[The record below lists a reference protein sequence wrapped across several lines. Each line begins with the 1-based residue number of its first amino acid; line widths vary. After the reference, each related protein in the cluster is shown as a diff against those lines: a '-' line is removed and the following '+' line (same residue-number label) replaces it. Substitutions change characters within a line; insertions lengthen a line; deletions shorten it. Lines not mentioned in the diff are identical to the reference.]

1 MEKYGMARLDPS
13 VSLYSKKVLIE
24 SASPDILPDWLRFVK
39 GVVDSE
45 DLPLSITR
53 EKMQDTKLLRQINEA
68 LTRRII
74 RYLDEMARKDRE
86 GYNQYFKEFGGFL
99 KEGVC
104 TDYNSKTAIA
114 KLLRFQSNKL
124 DDTDLTSLD
133 EYISRC
139 PPDQNQIYF
148 LCAGSRESALASPY
162 AESFKKNGTEF
173 LILVNPI
180 DEMVMSNLEK
190 YNDKDLVG
198 ADRSSINL
206 DKEEEEKDDD
216 SDVGLNK
223 EKANDLIAFLKVK
236 LGTKA
241 SDITVTN
248 RLVDSPAIITDHES
262 VAIRRMMQAVNEQ
275 SRGMLGKQK
284 LAINPKHPL
293 MVSLESVRQSNDE
306 VATLVAE
313 QMFDNALVAAGLMD
327 KSETMLPRLNNIM
340 MALLTGADAP
350 SASASAEVETETK
363 DDSK

>member
-1 MEKYGMARLDPS
+1 
-13 VSLYSKKVLIE
+13 
-24 SASPDILPDWLRFVK
+24 
-39 GVVDSE
+39 
-45 DLPLSITR
+45 
-53 EKMQDTKLLRQINEA
+53 
-68 LTRRII
+68 
-74 RYLDEMARKDRE
+74 
-86 GYNQYFKEFGGFL
+86 
-99 KEGVC
+99 
-104 TDYNSKTAIA
+104 
-114 KLLRFQSNKL
+114 
-124 DDTDLTSLD
+124 
-133 EYISRC
+133 
-139 PPDQNQIYF
+139 
-148 LCAGSRESALASPY
+148 
-162 AESFKKNGTEF
+162 
-173 LILVNPI
+173 
-180 DEMVMSNLEK
+180 
-190 YNDKDLVG
+190 
-198 ADRSSINL
+198 
-206 DKEEEEKDDD
+206 
-216 SDVGLNK
+216 
-223 EKANDLIAFLKVK
+223 LIAFLKVK